1 MKNLDISTI
10 LIIVFILIIDIVLIR
25 IDIKNKLIFEGIN
38 KYKIV
43 MPILVV
49 GFIAVTLFSN
59 NYRLQDII
67 VGIEILPLAFI
78 GNKCGITENGFLVNS
93 YVTIWDKVESF
104 SSEEKDNKY
113 IIKYKTNIGQKKI
126 AFKAE
131 NKEEIKKY
139 LQATKRLKYI
149 RK

>member
-1 MKNLDISTI
+1 VRNLDISTI

-38 KYKIV
+38 KYKIL
-43 MPILVV
+43 MPILVI

-139 LQATKRLKYI
+139 LQVTKRIKYI

>member
-1 MKNLDISTI
+1 MRNLDISTI

-38 KYKIV
+38 KYKIL
-43 MPILVV
+43 MPILVI

-139 LQATKRLKYI
+139 LQVTKRIKYI

>member
-1 MKNLDISTI
+1 MSSI

-59 NYRLQDII
+59 NYRIQDII
-67 VGIEILPLAFI
+67 VGIEMLPLAFV
-78 GNKCGITENGFLVNS
+78 GNKCGIAENGFLVSS

-104 SSEEKDNKY
+104 SSEEKENKY

-139 LQATKRLKYI
+139 LQTTKRIKYI

>member
-1 MKNLDISTI
+1 MRNLDISTI
-10 LIIVFILIIDIVLIR
+10 LIIAFILIIDIVLIR

-38 KYKIV
+38 KYKII

-49 GFIAVTLFSN
+49 GFVVATFFSN

-67 VGIEILPLAFI
+67 VGIAILPLAFM
-78 GNKCGITENGFLVNS
+78 GNKRGITEKGFLVNS
-93 YVTIWDKVESF
+93 YVIIWDRVESF

-113 IIKYKTNIGQKKI
+113 IIKYKTNIGQKKV

-139 LQATKRLKYI
+139 LQVTKRIKYI
-149 RK
+149 IK